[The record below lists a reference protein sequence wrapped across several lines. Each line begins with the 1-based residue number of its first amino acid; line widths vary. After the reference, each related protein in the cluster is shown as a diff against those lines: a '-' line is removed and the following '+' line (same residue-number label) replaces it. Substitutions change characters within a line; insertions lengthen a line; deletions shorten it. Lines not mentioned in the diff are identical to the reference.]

1 MWKSAP
7 KPTSA
12 SPFSLSLII
21 IFSSSFKE
29 TFCVLGSRVILLARS
44 LVGECVAIYSDDAPG
59 MLMMMTTIVS
69 CF

>member
-1 MWKSAP
+1 MRVEKCSQADICLP
-7 KPTSA
+7 LL
-12 SPFSLSLII
+12 SLSYYYFFFFFQRNFL
-21 IFSSSFKE
+21 
-29 TFCVLGSRVILLARS
+29 CVGVACNPARS